1 MYEHHWKIWGH
12 TLRKSKISL
21 KAIVNSRLIKPKNG
35 SSFQRRGARAQSNA
49 EKKWIVVKKNGNDN
63 FSDGVN
69 LHPLGVDDKV
79 LKKRR

>member
-1 MYEHHWKIWGH
+1 MFFSPFCLE
-12 TLRKSKISL
+12 TT
-21 KAIVNSRLIKPKNG
+21 ATTDKPKKG

-63 FSDGVN
+63 FSNGVN

-79 LKKRR
+79 LQKRR

>member
-1 MYEHHWKIWGH
+1 MIKTRIFCGNFCVAY
-12 TLRKSKISL
+12 SL
-21 KAIVNSRLIKPKNG
+21 LLKFDPKNG

>member
-1 MYEHHWKIWGH
+1 MTVIRNAWVRQGPAPIQ
-12 TLRKSKISL
+12 
-21 KAIVNSRLIKPKNG
+21 PKNG

-49 EKKWIVVKKNGNDN
+49 EKKWIVVEKNGNDN

>member
-1 MYEHHWKIWGH
+1 M
-12 TLRKSKISL
+12 
-21 KAIVNSRLIKPKNG
+21 KPKNV
-35 SSFQRRGARAQSNA
+35 SSFHRRGARSQSNA

-79 LKKRR
+79 LQKRR